1 MTPAC
6 PLTPPHTMYIP
17 PPPPR
22 PTIFEDLEPD
32 EPSSKGRI
40 TAMTLAEGLD
50 RKKIESLLKA
60 KYPKL
65 EIHTY
70 QDVVH
75 ATPHLDDPT
84 SGDIFFFDVRGRG
97 GLLSYWEEG
106 ARGTRGRGEGGG
118 RAVKGAGVHAT
129 PHLDDPTSCD
139 IFFLDVRGCGGVVGG
154 GG

>member
-1 MTPAC
+1 MRCDA
-6 PLTPPHTMYIP
+6 Y
-17 PPPPR
+17 R

-50 RKKIESLLKA
+50 RKKIEQLLRA

-84 SGDIFFFDVRGRG
+84 SGDIFFFDVR
-97 GLLSYWEEG
+97 L
-106 ARGTRGRGEGGG
+106 
-118 RAVKGAGVHAT
+118 
-129 PHLDDPTSCD
+129 
-139 IFFLDVRGCGGVVGG
+139 GCGLVFSTNKCAQQQTATANVCRHCAFCAHLGPNNPCRLPSLAGLG
-154 GG
+154 QHTFKYGAYASAS

>member
-1 MTPAC
+1 VIFC
-6 PLTPPHTMYIP
+6 
-17 PPPPR
+17 R

-50 RKKIESLLKA
+50 RKKIEALLSA

-84 SGDIFFFDVRGRG
+84 SGDIFFFDVRGVNRDSG
-97 GLLSYWEEG
+97 GQGGQEGWREWERRKG
-106 ARGTRGRGEGGG
+106 KGGG
-118 RAVKGAGVHAT
+118 TQGYRATG
-129 PHLDDPTSCD
+129 L
-139 IFFLDVRGCGGVVGG
+139 
-154 GG
+154 